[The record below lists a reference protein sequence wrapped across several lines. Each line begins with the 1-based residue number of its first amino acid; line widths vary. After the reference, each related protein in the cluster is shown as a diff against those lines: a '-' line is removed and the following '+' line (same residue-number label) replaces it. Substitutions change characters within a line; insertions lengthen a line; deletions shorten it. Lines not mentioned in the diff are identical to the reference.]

1 MLLHAGQ
8 SSGIQKKSIR
18 AIADFGFAGASPM

>member
-8 SSGIQKKSIR
+8 SSGIQKKYIR
-18 AIADFGFAGASPM
+18 AIAGFWIAGASPM